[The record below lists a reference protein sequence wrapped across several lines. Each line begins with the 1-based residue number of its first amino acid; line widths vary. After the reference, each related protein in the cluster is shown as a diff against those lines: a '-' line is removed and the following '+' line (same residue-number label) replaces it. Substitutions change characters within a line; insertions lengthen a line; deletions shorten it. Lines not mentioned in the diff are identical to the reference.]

1 MKNYRLK
8 FAMLFLFALMLSS
21 CYSVRLLSTKG
32 APQPKADPSTE
43 GNDKYRTVEMI
54 EIDTVIKVNITTK
67 SFDYFIKETK
77 KCKTGELHSVEYRNT
92 FGGLLLSAITFGTR
106 RKMKVKYVCMKKEIR
121 RQR

>member
-1 MKNYRLK
+1 MKKYLPK
-8 FAMLFLFALMLSS
+8 FVVLLLFTLMLSS
-21 CYSVRLLSTKG
+21 CYSVRLLSTRG
-32 APQPKADPSTE
+32 APQPKADPSEE